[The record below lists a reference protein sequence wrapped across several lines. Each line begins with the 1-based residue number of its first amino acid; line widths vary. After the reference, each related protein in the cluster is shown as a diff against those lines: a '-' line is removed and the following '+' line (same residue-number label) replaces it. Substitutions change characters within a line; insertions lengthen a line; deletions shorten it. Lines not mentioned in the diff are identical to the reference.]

1 MRRIALSLGD
11 PNGIG
16 PEIVLKALAELA
28 SEPQIKV
35 TVFGAPAALERAAA
49 STGLQALVPTLDVRS
64 CGELC
69 GSALR

>member
-28 SEPQIKV
+28 SEPQDRKSV
-35 TVFGAPAALERAAA
+35 V
-49 STGLQALVPTLDVRS
+49 
-64 CGELC
+64 
-69 GSALR
+69 